1 MKVKIQSVKF
11 DADKKLI
18 EYIEKKLVKLER
30 FHDSIILAEVT
41 LSFENAVKES
51 NKKVAIRLE
60 APGGDLFA
68 DRAHA
73 TFEHAYDL
81 ALDALKNQISK
92 QKEKY

>member
-18 EYIEKKLVKLER
+18 DYIEKKLVKLER
-30 FHDSIILAEVT
+30 FHDGIILAEVT
-41 LSFENAVKES
+41 LSLENTTKDGSKKAAV
-51 NKKVAIRLE
+51 RLE

-68 DRAHA
+68 DRSQS
-73 TFEHAYDL
+73 TFEHAIDL
-81 ALDALKNQISK
+81 AVDALKSQIAK

>member
-18 EYIEKKLVKLER
+18 EYIEKKLVKLEK
-30 FHDSIILAEVT
+30 FHDGIILAEVT
-41 LSFENAVKES
+41 LSLENTVKDG
-51 NKKVAIRLE
+51 NKKAAIRLE

-68 DRAHA
+68 DRSQA
-73 TFEHAYDL
+73 TFERAVDL
-81 ALDALKNQISK
+81 ALDALKNQIAK